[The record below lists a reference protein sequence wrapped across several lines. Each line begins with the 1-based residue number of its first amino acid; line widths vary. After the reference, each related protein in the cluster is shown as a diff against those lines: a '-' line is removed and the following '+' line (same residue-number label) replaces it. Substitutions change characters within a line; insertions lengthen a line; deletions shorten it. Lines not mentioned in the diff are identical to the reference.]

1 MMTFAEEGVLI
12 SFLSVQ
18 SDTFVVLYNTQVIY
32 NLKYAN
38 LCKFICEC

>member
-1 MMTFAEEGVLI
+1 MSFEEEGVLI

-18 SDTFVVLYNTQVIY
+18 SDIFVVFYNTQVIY